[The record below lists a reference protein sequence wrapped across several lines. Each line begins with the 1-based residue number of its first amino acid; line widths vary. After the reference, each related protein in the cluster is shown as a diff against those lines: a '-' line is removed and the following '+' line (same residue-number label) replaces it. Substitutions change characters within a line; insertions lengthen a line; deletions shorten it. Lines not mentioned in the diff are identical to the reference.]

1 MKLRLI
7 SLLFVFSA
15 MPCMADGLSKQ
26 SSSAASKKGT
36 AMQNL
41 KRGASISSNNQTYQF
56 LPEVRAVL
64 RKSGR
69 ESEQQA
75 LQGVGAT
82 ATQHLETKGSYVVYS
97 GTQSATAQIAN
108 MQGSGTF
115 PAVMNENTKVIGI
128 LPGTIEVKP
137 RNMAEVA
144 AIAAT
149 FGLSVVRAFPH
160 LNVVYYQ
167 AKPGQDILAIAA
179 SLAADSRVLR
189 AELEVIEHLAEPN

>member
-7 SLLFVFSA
+7 ALLFAVIT
-15 MPCMADGLSKQ
+15 MPAIAGGLDKQ
-26 SSSAASKKGT
+26 MNSAAAQKNLV
-36 AMQNL
+36 MQNL

-64 RKSGR
+64 RKSDS

-75 LQGVGAT
+75 LQGVDVT
-82 ATQHLETKGSYVVYS
+82 ATQHLETKGSYVVYR

-179 SLAADSRVLR
+179 SLAADSRVLS

>member
-1 MKLRLI
+1 
-7 SLLFVFSA
+7 
-15 MPCMADGLSKQ
+15 
-26 SSSAASKKGT
+26 
-36 AMQNL
+36 
-41 KRGASISSNNQTYQF
+41 
-56 LPEVRAVL
+56 
-64 RKSGR
+64 
-69 ESEQQA
+69 
-75 LQGVGAT
+75 
-82 ATQHLETKGSYVVYS
+82 
-97 GTQSATAQIAN
+97 
-108 MQGSGTF
+108 
-115 PAVMNENTKVIGI
+115 MNENTKVIGI